1 MCGGAFVP
9 RQRSLTPSLIAAAAL
24 RVGDRDGSKAMT
36 MRHIASELGYDPMA
50 LYRYFP
56 DRQALLDAVADLALA
71 DVPDP
76 DPGSG
81 WEDRLSTILIGIRS
95 AALAH
100 PGIAGHVAS
109 RPPLRAN
116 GQRLGMGLMT
126 ALRDA
131 GLPPPDVVRA
141 AQTLVAYVA
150 AALAMAVQA
159 GERDDRWHQVART
172 IGELRGDEAGADLP
186 VVGSED
192 QFSYGLRLLLAGIR
206 AEVGR

>member
-1 MCGGAFVP
+1 VP

-56 DRQALLDAVADLALA
+56 DRQSLLDAVADLALA

-76 DPGSG
+76 DPESS
-81 WEDRLSTILIGIRS
+81 WDDRLSTILTGIRS

-109 RPPLRAN
+109 RPPLRGN
-116 GQRLGMGLMT
+116 GQRLGMAMMA

-131 GLPPPDVVRA
+131 GLPAADVVRA

-159 GERDDRWHQVART
+159 GERDDRWQQVAGT
-172 IGELRGDEAGADLP
+172 IGELRGDDAGADLP
-186 VVGSED
+186 AVGSDD